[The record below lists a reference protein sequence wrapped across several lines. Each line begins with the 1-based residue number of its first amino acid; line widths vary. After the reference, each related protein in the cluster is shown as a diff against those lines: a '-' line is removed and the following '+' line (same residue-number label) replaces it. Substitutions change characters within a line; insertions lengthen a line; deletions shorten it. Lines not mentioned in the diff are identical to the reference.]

1 MSRVFRMLKLDTIQK
16 KRRRSSSNSSVSA
29 SFSTETEKSPP
40 QTPITTAKT
49 KQIPLK
55 NTPKKPTTNK
65 KMWTLTLGH
74 FMSDWN
80 ILINLDQVHT
90 NHTPDLWLPCKK
102 HDGKRACRLNRMPSL
117 PLSPIARTDRYLKS
131 ESFTYS
137 WFLHTHTH
145 THIHMCVCTQQ
156 KQNEQIPF
164 KKNNLGQ
171 GADLTKVLQLIL

>member
-1 MSRVFRMLKLDTIQK
+1 
-16 KRRRSSSNSSVSA
+16 
-29 SFSTETEKSPP
+29 
-40 QTPITTAKT
+40 
-49 KQIPLK
+49 
-55 NTPKKPTTNK
+55 
-65 KMWTLTLGH
+65 MWTLTLGH

-137 WFLHTHTH
+137 RFLHTHTH
-145 THIHMCVCTQQ
+145 THTYTCVCVHSKNKTN
-156 KQNEQIPF
+156 KYHF
-164 KKNNLGQ
+164 KKIISGRVQTWLKSFSWYYNPRSRVQICMQKYHLCMQ
-171 GADLTKVLQLIL
+171 KDCWHIRV